1 MKTTG
6 LLRALIA
13 AIGMLALYS
22 GPASAERVIPPDNS
36 AVNQYTETF
45 PTTGGDATG
54 DRDPRSPEK
63 VLGGSNADR
72 LESLGPDGRA
82 AAELATKTAPTGEG
96 GKRDSHAGPGQRD
109 ARDDDSEGS
118 SALAEIVAQATG
130 SSSSGG
136 TGLLLPLVIVAA
148 IVVSGL
154 YFWRR
159 KGETA

>member
-6 LLRALIA
+6 LLRPLFV
-13 AIGMLALYS
+13 AIGMLAVYS

-45 PTTGGDATG
+45 PTTGGDATD
-54 DRDPRSPEK
+54 DRDPRSPQK
-63 VLGGSNADR
+63 VLGGGNADR

-82 AAELATKTAPTGEG
+82 AAELATKTAPDTEA
-96 GKRDSHAGPGQRD
+96 GKRDSRAGPGQRD
-109 ARDDDSEGS
+109 AGDDSDD
-118 SALAEIVAQATG
+118 SALAEIVSQATG

-136 TGLLLPLVIVAA
+136 TGLLLPLAIVAA